1 LKIPKINKT
10 LDNRELL
17 KIINDLENTID
28 ISALTFNDLNIW
40 PLIRISVSF
49 GLISQRYNAKTFSNK
64 KNSNNILTT
73 YKNYI
78 NYKKFLK
85 KNLTIK
91 ALDVTH
97 DLYLHNINNKIYD
110 RVHFG
115 YENNESLNSTKV
127 NRINL
132 SDYTLREIDQNLTQV
147 DFSFI
152 FHCIK
157 IASIPYA
164 LFLAIGNL
172 KTYKPLFDIFK
183 FFKSNGINIKSILIK
198 IPFKVSYMLLLSRF
212 MMNFFKRTELKI
224 LRHANYYSLDSM
236 ALTLAAKKCD
246 ILVQH
251 IQHGSQAD
259 DHPAF
264 GNWSNVPLEGYELVP
279 NVFNC
284 WNEESVKVL
293 SKSFE
298 PIKNHQIKLSKYHW
312 VDAWKKGEIAYNSS
326 EIKSHADNKYNVLI
340 TLQPSIN
347 GIQNFVAEC
356 IDKSSDDICWWIRL
370 HPRQLTEYSLNNIKK
385 QLPKKTGRV
394 LIDLASNSPL
404 PALLA
409 FCDHHIT
416 AFSSS
421 IYEASYF
428 EIPTIITHKMG
439 IDYYGD
445 NLKDL
450 NANYCIDS
458 DSILKILKNGVVN
471 KF

>member
-1 LKIPKINKT
+1 MKIPKINKA

-49 GLISQRYNAKTFSNK
+49 GLISQRYNTKTFSNK
-64 KNSNNILTT
+64 KNSNNILAAF
-73 YKNYI
+73 KNYI

-127 NRINL
+127 NRMNL

-172 KTYKPLFDIFK
+172 KIYKSFFDIYK
-183 FFKSNGINIKSILIK
+183 FFRSNGINIKSILIK
-198 IPFKVSYMLLLSRF
+198 IPFKVSYMLLFSRF
-212 MMNFFKRTELKI
+212 MMNFFKRSELKL

-246 ILVQH
+246 IPVQH

-264 GNWSNVPLEGYELVP
+264 GNWSNVPLKGYELVP

-326 EIKSHADNKYNVLI
+326 EIKLHADNKYNVLI

-347 GIQNFVAEC
+347 GIQGFVAEC
-356 IDKSSDDICWWIRL
+356 IDKSSDDIC
-370 HPRQLTEYSLNNIKK
+370 
-385 QLPKKTGRV
+385 
-394 LIDLASNSPL
+394 
-404 PALLA
+404 
-409 FCDHHIT
+409 
-416 AFSSS
+416 
-421 IYEASYF
+421 
-428 EIPTIITHKMG
+428 
-439 IDYYGD
+439 
-445 NLKDL
+445 
-450 NANYCIDS
+450 
-458 DSILKILKNGVVN
+458 
-471 KF
+471 

>member
-1 LKIPKINKT
+1 MKIPKINKT

-224 LRHANYYSLDSM
+224 LRHANY
-236 ALTLAAKKCD
+236 
-246 ILVQH
+246 
-251 IQHGSQAD
+251 
-259 DHPAF
+259 
-264 GNWSNVPLEGYELVP
+264 
-279 NVFNC
+279 
-284 WNEESVKVL
+284 
-293 SKSFE
+293 
-298 PIKNHQIKLSKYHW
+298 
-312 VDAWKKGEIAYNSS
+312 
-326 EIKSHADNKYNVLI
+326 
-340 TLQPSIN
+340 
-347 GIQNFVAEC
+347 
-356 IDKSSDDICWWIRL
+356 
-370 HPRQLTEYSLNNIKK
+370 
-385 QLPKKTGRV
+385 
-394 LIDLASNSPL
+394 
-404 PALLA
+404 
-409 FCDHHIT
+409 
-416 AFSSS
+416 
-421 IYEASYF
+421 
-428 EIPTIITHKMG
+428 
-439 IDYYGD
+439 
-445 NLKDL
+445 
-450 NANYCIDS
+450 
-458 DSILKILKNGVVN
+458 
-471 KF
+471 